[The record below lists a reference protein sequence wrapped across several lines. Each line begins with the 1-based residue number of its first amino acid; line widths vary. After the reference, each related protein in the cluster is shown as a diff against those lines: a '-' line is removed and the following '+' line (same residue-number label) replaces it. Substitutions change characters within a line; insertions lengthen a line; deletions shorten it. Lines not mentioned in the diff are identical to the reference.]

1 MPADSSCATV
11 EAGLMTRSCGTVT
24 YRAMWIFQQN
34 WPRGPLALQ
43 AVIRALGSDR
53 LSPECSWH
61 CKVLFSCTE
70 LTAKVKKKQP
80 KNPPNQT
87 KTKHKKRS
95 IVFASD
101 KTDWRSKCKYIPSY
115 YANLLICMSFSNR
128 LARAAWK
135 LSEIICPSWLWGQV
149 FLFLFVSFSCTT
161 GTSHTLG
168 NNSASA
174 LSPRACV
181 FQN

>member
-70 LTAKVKKKQP
+70 LTAKVKKKNNKKPP
-80 KNPPNQT
+80 KPNKNQT
-87 KTKHKKRS
+87 QKK
-95 IVFASD
+95 
-101 KTDWRSKCKYIPSY
+101 KYS
-115 YANLLICMSFSNR
+115 LCF
-128 LARAAWK
+128 
-135 LSEIICPSWLWGQV
+135 
-149 FLFLFVSFSCTT
+149 
-161 GTSHTLG
+161 
-168 NNSASA
+168 
-174 LSPRACV
+174 
-181 FQN
+181 